1 VTVLVTGGTG
11 HLGRAIV
18 ALLRRDGH
26 AVRVLARRPG
36 DDRHL
41 EWVRGDLATG
51 HGVADAV
58 SGVDTVI
65 HAATNSPAAQRG
77 GFRPID
83 FVHSPQDVDIA
94 GTKRL
99 LAAAEDFGHVSIVG
113 LQHMARLNPYS
124 RVKLAAEQTVRDS
137 NVPWSIVRATG
148 FYWLLDRM
156 LTKMARRRTLWL
168 PADVRM
174 EAVDSDDF
182 AAYAVACLTDG
193 RRGERED
200 FAGPQTLTMRKLA
213 DEHLAARGL
222 ERRILNAPLPR
233 RVTSAL
239 TGANT
244 SPDARRGATTWAQW
258 LQRSGTSRSASPCD
272 AHDQSRADSPSTRHR
287 RRPRSP
293 RHTPPGATR
302 RA

>member
-1 VTVLVTGGTG
+1 MTVLVTGGTG
-11 HLGRAIV
+11 HLGRAIA

-36 DDRHL
+36 DDPQL
-41 EWVRGDLATG
+41 EWLRGDLATG
-51 HGVADAV
+51 HGVAEAV
-58 SGVDTVI
+58 SGVETVI

-94 GTKRL
+94 GTRRL
-99 LAAAEDFGHVSIVG
+99 LAAAEDFGVEHFVHVSIVG
-113 LQHMARLNPYS
+113 LQQMARLNPYS

-182 AAYAVACLTDG
+182 AGHVVACLTDG
-193 RRGERED
+193 RLGERED
-200 FAGPQTLTMRKLA
+200 FAGPQTLTTRELA
-213 DEHLAARGL
+213 DEYLAARGL
-222 ERRILNAPLPR
+222 QRRILNAPLPR
-233 RVTSAL
+233 AVTSAL
-239 TGANT
+239 TAANM

-258 LQRSGTSRSASPCD
+258 LHRSGTSAGA
-272 AHDQSRADSPSTRHR
+272 AHGLA
-287 RRPRSP
+287 
-293 RHTPPGATR
+293 A
-302 RA
+302 